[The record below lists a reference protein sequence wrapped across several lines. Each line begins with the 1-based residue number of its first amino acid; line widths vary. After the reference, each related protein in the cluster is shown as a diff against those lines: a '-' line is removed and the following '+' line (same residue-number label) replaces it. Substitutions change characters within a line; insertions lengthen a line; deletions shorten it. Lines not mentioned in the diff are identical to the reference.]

1 MAERQDTMVWLTTM
15 LVVGLSHSTGKHL
28 WLLVICAFHDMHTN
42 SCEFKCRSFNGMEN
56 CPKVWGGRHCWGQET
71 RRGKTLT
78 VYDELLIIQ
87 SVLDNPS
94 IYLHELQRWVE
105 EASTSVTESAICGFL
120 HRQNFSH
127 KKLTKIASPQSEE
140 LREKFLIDCSAYEPE
155 MLVFVDETGCNRHS
169 AMRRF
174 GYSLRGLLNCMC

>member
-1 MAERQDTMVWLTTM
+1 MVYQRLMSGLTYEQIAAN
-15 LVVGLSHSTGKHL
+15 LNVDPSTVWRTVRKFEEDGTVEAGKH
-28 WLLVICAFHDMHTN
+28 
-42 SCEFKCRSFNGMEN
+42 EGE
-56 CPKVWGGRHCWGQET
+56 
-71 RRGKTLT
+71 KTLT

-94 IYLHELQRWVE
+94 IYLHELQRRVE
-105 EASTSVTESAICGFL
+105 ETTSTSVTESAICRFL
-120 HRQNFSH
+120 HRQNFSR
-127 KKLTKIASPQSEE
+127 KKLTKVASQRSEE

-155 MLVFVDETGCNRHS
+155 MLIFVDETGCDRRS